1 MVKRV
6 FAFLHRLALN
16 VAREKE
22 VPKVSPYSLYS
33 LFWDSKQNDLGMLC
47 TFGLKFGNR
56 RALGFLSPRYTK
68 KRHSDHSHPS
78 ATQAWLPRGSY
89 HHCQALRN
97 GRWCSF
103 DKYIDGQVFDG
114 FSAFAI
120 HSVTGFVSEQ
130 KVDGESSRKHHQQ
143 TVVFSGLMLWFFW
156 SHHLHPSC
164 QQFLSSNSSMQPGFS

>member
-1 MVKRV
+1 MWQGKKRFQKYPLTLV
-6 FAFLHRLALN
+6 CFEAQNKTIWGCFAHLAWN
-16 VAREKE
+16 
-22 VPKVSPYSLYS
+22 
-33 LFWDSKQNDLGMLC
+33 LGIVELWV
-47 TFGLKFGNR
+47 
-56 RALGFLSPRYTK
+56 FLSPRYTK
-68 KRHSDHSHPS
+68 KGHSDHSQPS

-103 DKYIDGQVFDG
+103 DKHIDGQVFDG

-120 HSVTGFVSEQ
+120 HSVTGFASEQ

-143 TVVFSGLMLWFFW
+143 TVGFSGLMPWFFW